1 MKDQKTNPGRS
12 RFGWWIFLLAL
23 VAINI
28 IAVFFH
34 QRIDLTSE
42 KRYTLSQPTKNL
54 LLSLDAPTR
63 IDVFL
68 KGEFPAGFKKLAN
81 SVQEFLQECQEYAGG
96 NLEIRYLEPFKGL
109 DDSAAAYLAD
119 SLQYFYGLQ
128 ASTLQAP
135 GKVGDAISFKQ
146 VIPGA
151 LIHYKDTTVGVNLLK
166 GVRSYGTEP
175 EQLAALYNDVEAT
188 LEYKFASALQKAT
201 AEKRPL
207 VGYVVGNGESWGYNV
222 DDALRTLI
230 REYRFDTINLQ
241 TDRFIPSVFDALVMV
256 KPTIPFTED
265 QKLKLDQYL
274 MRGGKLFCMIDN
286 LYDGFDSLYNKD
298 GFIAY
303 DRGLNIEDM
312 LFRYGVRINQA
323 LLQDMQS
330 DKLPQVSGQAGQ
342 QQQTRL
348 VDWPIFPVLNGT
360 KHPISKNID
369 GVRMMFPSTVDT
381 VTAEGVDKTILLQS
395 SANARVIPTPE
406 RVSFDFFQIAPD
418 IKEFNKQYVPMAVL
432 LEGKFRSL
440 FANRLPRAMADTLA
454 RLYNTPFRAEAEP
467 GAKLIVVGDGDLP
480 MSQVSQTDGPLP
492 MGMNLFTRVP
502 YANKDFYENALDY
515 LVNPS
520 GILETRAKD
529 YTLRLLDP
537 KKVEAKK
544 GMWQAINVAI
554 PVLLVLA
561 FAFIYQRL
569 RKGKYGKREA

>member
-1 MKDQKTNPGRS
+1 MKDQKTKSGRS
-12 RFGWWIFLLAL
+12 RFGWWILLLAL

-42 KRYTLSQPTKNL
+42 KRYTLSQPTRNL

-135 GKVGDAISFKQ
+135 AKVGDAISFKQ

-201 AEKRPL
+201 AEKKPL
-207 VGYVVGNGESWGYNV
+207 VGYVVGNGETWGYNV

-230 REYRFDTINLQ
+230 REYRFDTVNLQ
-241 TDRFIPSVFDALVMV
+241 TDRFIPSVFDALVMI

-360 KHPISKNID
+360 RHPISKNID
-369 GVRMMFPSTVDT
+369 GVRMMFPSTLDT

-395 SANARVIPTPE
+395 SSNARVIPTPE

-418 IKEFNKQYVPMAVL
+418 IKEFNKQYVPVAVL

-480 MSQVSQTDGPLP
+480 VSQVSQTDGPLP

-537 KKVEAKK
+537 KKVEEKK
-544 GMWQAINVAI
+544 GMWQAINVAV
-554 PVLLVLA
+554 PVLLILA
-561 FAFIYQRL
+561 FALIYQRV

>member
-1 MKDQKTNPGRS
+1 MSLKKQK
-12 RFGWWIFLLAL
+12 GWILLLVLAAL
-23 VAINI
+23 NI
-28 IAVFFH
+28 GALFFH
-34 QRIDLTSE
+34 QRIDLTQE
-42 KRYTLSQPTKNL
+42 KRYTLSRPTRDL
-54 LLSLDAPTR
+54 LLSLETPVR
-63 IDVFL
+63 VDVFL

-81 SVQEFLQECQEYAGG
+81 SVDEFLQECQEYANG
-96 NLEIRYLEPFKGL
+96 NLEIRFIEPFKGL

-119 SLQYFYGLQ
+119 SLNYFYGLQ
-128 ASTLQAP
+128 PSTLQAP

-151 LIHYKDTTVGVNLLK
+151 LIHYKDTVVGVNLLK

-188 LEYKFASALQKAT
+188 LEYKFASALQKVT
-201 AEKRPL
+201 AEKKPL
-207 VGYVVGNGESWGYNV
+207 VGYVVGNGETWGYNV

-230 REYRFDTINLQ
+230 REYKFDTINLE
-241 TDRFIPSVFDALVMV
+241 TDRYIPSVFDALVMI
-256 KPTIPFTED
+256 KPTKPFTD
-265 QKLKLDQYL
+265 GQKLKLDQYL
-274 MRGGKLFCMIDN
+274 MRGGKLFCLIDN
-286 LYDGFDSLYNKD
+286 LYDGFDSLYQKD

-303 DRGLNIEDM
+303 DRGLNIEDL

-323 LLQDMQS
+323 LLQDMQC

-348 VDWPIFPVLNGT
+348 VDWPIFPILNGT
-360 KHPISKNID
+360 QHPISKNLD
-369 GVRMMFPSTVDT
+369 GIRAMFPSTIDT
-381 VTAEGVDKTILLQS
+381 VTAEGVNKTILLQS

-418 IKEFNKQYVPMAVL
+418 IKTFTRREVPVAVL

-454 RLYNTPFRAEAEP
+454 NFYKTPFRSESES
-467 GAKLIVVGDGDLP
+467 GAKLILASDGDIP
-480 MSQVSQTDGPLP
+480 VSQISQTDGPLP

-502 YANKDFYENALDY
+502 YANKDFYENALEY

-537 KKVEAKK
+537 MKVEKNK
-544 GMWQAINVAI
+544 GMWQLIAVAV
-554 PVLLVLA
+554 PVLLVLG
-561 FAFIYQRL
+561 FALIFQRMRKSKYQTGSR
-569 RKGKYGKREA
+569 AA

>member
-1 MKDQKTNPGRS
+1 MKDQKTKSGRS
-12 RFGWWIFLLAL
+12 HFGWWILLLAL

-34 QRIDLTSE
+34 QRIDLTRE
-42 KRYTLSQPTKNL
+42 KRYTLSQPTRNL
-54 LLSLDAPTR
+54 LLSLDAPAR

-201 AEKRPL
+201 AEKKPL
-207 VGYVVGNGESWGYNV
+207 VGYVVGNGETWGYNV

-230 REYRFDTINLQ
+230 REYRFDTVNLQ

-303 DRGLNIEDM
+303 DRGLNIEDL

-369 GVRMMFPSTVDT
+369 GVRMMFPSTLDT

-418 IKEFNKQYVPMAVL
+418 IKEFNKQYVPVAVL

-480 MSQVSQTDGPLP
+480 VSQVSQTDGPLP

-537 KKVEAKK
+537 KKVEEKK

-554 PVLLVLA
+554 PVLLVLV
-561 FAFIYQRL
+561 FAVVYQQV
-569 RKGKYGKREA
+569 RKGKYGRRER

>member
-1 MKDQKTNPGRS
+1 MKNQPNKTGPS
-12 RFGWWIFLLAL
+12 RFGWWIALLVLAGL
-23 VAINI
+23 NILAI
-28 IAVFFH
+28 FFH
-34 QRIDLTSE
+34 QRLDLTQE
-42 KRYTLSQPTKNL
+42 KRYTLSQPTKDL
-54 LLSLDAPTR
+54 LLSLDAPAR
-63 IDVFL
+63 VDVFL

-81 SVQEFLQECQEYAGG
+81 SVKEFLQECQEYSAG
-96 NLEIRYLEPFKGL
+96 NLEIRFIEPFKGL

-119 SLQYFYGLQ
+119 SLNYYYGLQ
-128 ASTLQAP
+128 PSTLQAP
-135 GKVGDAISFKQ
+135 GKVGDEISFKQ

-188 LEYKFASALQKAT
+188 LEYKFASALQKVT
-201 AEKRPL
+201 AERKPL
-207 VGYVVGNGESWGYNV
+207 VGYLLGNGETWGYNV

-230 REYRFDTINLQ
+230 KDYRFDTLNLQ
-241 TDRFIPSVFDALVMV
+241 TDRFIPSAFDALVMV
-256 KPTIPFTED
+256 KPTIPFTES

-298 GFIAY
+298 GFIAF
-303 DRGLNIEDM
+303 DRGLNLEDL

-323 LLQDMQS
+323 LLEDMQC

-348 VDWPIFPVLNGT
+348 VDWPIFPILNGT
-360 KHPISKNID
+360 NHPISKNLD
-369 GVRMMFPSTVDT
+369 GVRAMFPSTIDT
-381 VTAEGVDKTILLQS
+381 VVSEGVKKTILLQS

-418 IKEFNKQYVPMAVL
+418 IKEFNKSYVPAAVL
-432 LEGKFRSL
+432 LEGKFQSL

-454 RLYNTPFRAEAEP
+454 RLYNTPFRAEADP
-467 GAKLIVVGDGDLP
+467 GAKLILVGDGDLP
-480 MSQVSQTDGPLP
+480 VSQVSQKDGPLP

-537 KKVEAKK
+537 KKVEEKK
-544 GMWQAINVAI
+544 GLWQMINVAL
-554 PVLLVLA
+554 PVLLVLG
-561 FAFIYQRL
+561 FAVGYQRL
-569 RKGKYGKREA
+569 RRGRYQ

>member
-1 MKDQKTNPGRS
+1 MKDQKIKSGRS
-12 RFGWWIFLLAL
+12 RFGWWILLLAL

-42 KRYTLSQPTKNL
+42 KRYTLSQPTRNL
-54 LLSLDAPTR
+54 LLSLDAPAR

-201 AEKRPL
+201 AERKPL

-230 REYRFDTINLQ
+230 REYRFDTVNLQ

-303 DRGLNIEDM
+303 DRGLNMEDM

-330 DKLPQVSGQAGQ
+330 DKLPQVSGQVGQ

-537 KKVEAKK
+537 KKVEEKK

-554 PVLLVLA
+554 PVLLVLV
-561 FAFIYQRL
+561 FALIYQRV

>member
-1 MKDQKTNPGRS
+1 MKDQKTNSGRS

-561 FAFIYQRL
+561 FAFIYQRV

>member
-1 MKDQKTNPGRS
+1 MKDQKTKSGRS
-12 RFGWWIFLLAL
+12 RFGWWILLLAL
-23 VAINI
+23 VVINI

-42 KRYTLSQPTKNL
+42 KRYTLSQPTRNL

-201 AEKRPL
+201 AEKKPL
-207 VGYVVGNGESWGYNV
+207 VGYVVGNGETWGYNI

-230 REYRFDTINLQ
+230 REYRFDTVNLQ

-303 DRGLNIEDM
+303 DRGLNIEDL

-360 KHPISKNID
+360 QHPISKNID

-418 IKEFNKQYVPMAVL
+418 IKEFNKQYVPVAVL

-440 FANRLPRAMADTLA
+440 YANRLPRAMADTLA
-454 RLYNTPFRAEAEP
+454 RLYNTPFREEAEP

-537 KKVEAKK
+537 KKVDEKK
-544 GMWQAINVAI
+544 SMWQAINVAI
-554 PVLLVLA
+554 PVLLILG
-561 FAFIYQRL
+561 FALVYQRV